1 MIEFGAK
8 HRPVG
13 RYVPRAIL
21 DRFDRVADWL
31 DVPMFTVRGFKV
43 ERWFIP
49 IAIATIASC
58 AAWGYWTG
66 AWWMAFTVGPLM
78 TVMML
83 IWLW

>member
-1 MIEFGAK
+1 MIEFGGK

-21 DRFDRVADWL
+21 NRFDRAADWL

-49 IAIATIASC
+49 ITIATIITC
-58 AAWGYWTG
+58 AVWAHWVGWLY
-66 AWWMAFTVGPLM
+66 AFSIGPLM
-78 TVMML
+78 TAIIL